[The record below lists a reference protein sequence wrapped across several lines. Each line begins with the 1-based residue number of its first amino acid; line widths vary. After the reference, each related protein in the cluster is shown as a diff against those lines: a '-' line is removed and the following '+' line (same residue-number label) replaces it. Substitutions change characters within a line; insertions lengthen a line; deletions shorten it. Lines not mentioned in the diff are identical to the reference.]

1 MNNNNTLLNKDILNK
16 DILDIIFMN
25 LEIKDISSLSIVCK
39 IFNETIDNDFVNR
52 WTNKN
57 GPQNVLAEYNLINV
71 INNLALSNKWSNIKM
86 QLNIDNRKIFQQY
99 IKDNNLSINHFN
111 NIFL

>member
-1 MNNNNTLLNKDILNK
+1 MNNNNTLLNK

-52 WTNKN
+52 WTNKTDLKMFS
-57 GPQNVLAEYNLINV
+57 QNI
-71 INNLALSNKWSNIKM
+71 I
-86 QLNIDNRKIFQQY
+86 
-99 IKDNNLSINHFN
+99 
-111 NIFL
+111 